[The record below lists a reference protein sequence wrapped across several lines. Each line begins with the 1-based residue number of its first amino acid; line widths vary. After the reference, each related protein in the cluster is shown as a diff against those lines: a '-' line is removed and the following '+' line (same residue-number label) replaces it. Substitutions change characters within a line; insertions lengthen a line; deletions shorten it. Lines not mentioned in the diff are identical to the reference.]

1 MSADHDHIVE
11 TGRHF
16 PLGATPSG
24 DGDVGGNGG
33 GVNFAVFS
41 DNATRI
47 ELCLFSPDG
56 VTEVARLALPERT
69 GGIWHGFVPGLMPG
83 ALYGYR
89 AYGPYDPDHGHRF
102 NPNKLLADP
111 YARAFHGEWISHDDT
126 VGYDAQQAN
135 PDDHPSLTDSAAYV
149 PKCIV
154 PAVEEHWSGTPAPRR
169 PWSETVIYEAHVKG
183 LTQLHPDIPADIRGT
198 YEALGTQPVIDHLQ
212 RLGVTALELLPIHAF
227 MDDGFLIERGLTNY
241 WGYNTLNFF
250 ALEARYFGPNGA
262 AGFRDAVDRLH
273 AAGIEVILDVVYN
286 HTAEGD
292 QRGPTL
298 SFRGLDNASYY
309 HLQAG
314 RPRYYVNDT
323 GCGNTMDISHPF
335 GLRLVLDSLRYWVT
349 VMGVDGFRFDLA
361 TTLGREA
368 HGFDPHGGFLDAI
381 RQDPV
386 LSQVKLIA
394 EPWDIGPGGY
404 RLGGFPAEWGEWNDT
419 FRDNARRFWRGEA
432 HAAQDLAGSFL
443 GTASIFDRP
452 GRKTYSSVN
461 FVSAHDG
468 FTLADVTRYREKHNQ
483 ANGENGADGHGHN
496 LSDNC
501 GIEGDTTDPAI
512 QARRAQ
518 RVRNLLATVFL
529 SQGTPMLLA
538 GDEFGRSQR
547 GNNNTYCQDNEIS
560 WLDWA
565 NADHDLEAFTQR
577 LIALRHRWPVLR
589 QGDHLHGNLRPD
601 GMRDVVWTD
610 LDGGALNWRDPM
622 LDGFCLQIRGAA
634 ERAGSPQETA
644 LIAVNGGGDAHRL
657 VMPQAGPRLSWHRAL
672 DTAAPKAAATTLSA
686 QSRERIE
693 PHSVVLFLAGEGAA

>member
-1 MSADHDHIVE
+1 MPLDHIYSVQ

-16 PLGATPSG
+16 PLGATP
-24 DGDVGGNGG
+24 DGD

-41 DNATRI
+41 DNATGI
-47 ELCLFSPDG
+47 DLCLFSPDAE
-56 VTEVARLALPERT
+56 TEVARLPLPERT
-69 GGIWHGFVPGLMPG
+69 GGIWHGFVPGLAPG
-83 ALYGYR
+83 ALYGFR
-89 AYGPYDPDHGHRF
+89 AHGAYDPDHGHRF
-102 NPNKLLADP
+102 NPQKLLADP
-111 YARAFHGEWISHDDT
+111 YARAFHGAWEANDET
-126 VGYDAQQAN
+126 LGFDAARKPADN
-135 PDDHPSLTDSAAYV
+135 FPSPIDSAPFV

-154 PAVEEHWSGTPAPRR
+154 PEVETPWCGTPAPRR
-169 PWSETVIYEAHVKG
+169 AWSETVFYEAHVKG
-183 LTQLHPDIPADIRGT
+183 LTKLHPDIPEDIRGT
-198 YEALGTQPVIDHLQ
+198 YEALGSQPVIDHLQ
-212 RLGVTALELLPIHAF
+212 SLGVTALELLPIHAF
-227 MDDGFLIERGLTNY
+227 LNDGFLIERGLTNY
-241 WGYNTLNFF
+241 WGYNTLGFF

-309 HLQAG
+309 ELQAG
-314 RPRYYVNDT
+314 RPRYYVNDS

-349 VMGVDGFRFDLA
+349 VMGIDGFRFDLA

-368 HGFDPHGGFLDAI
+368 HGFDPHGGFFDAI

-386 LSQVKLIA
+386 LCQVKLIA

-404 RLGGFPAEWGEWNDT
+404 RLGGFPAEWGEWNDK
-419 FRDNARRFWRGEA
+419 FRDTARSFWRGDA

-452 GRKTYSSVN
+452 GRKTFSSVN

-468 FTLADVTRYREKHNQ
+468 FTLADVTRYRDKHNQ

-501 GIEGDTTDPAI
+501 GVEGDTDDPAI
-512 QARRAQ
+512 LARRAQ
-518 RVRNLLATVFL
+518 RRRNLLATVFL
-529 SQGTPMLLA
+529 SQGAPMLLA

-565 NADHDLEAFTQR
+565 GADHDLLRFTRR
-577 LIALRHRWPVLR
+577 LIALRRDHAVLR
-589 QGDHLHGNLRPD
+589 QGGHLHGNMRDD
-601 GMRDVVWTD
+601 GLRDVVWTT
-610 LDGGALNWRDPM
+610 LDGGALNWRDPL
-622 LDGFCLQIRGAA
+622 LDGFCLHIRGAA
-634 ERAGSPQETA
+634 ENAQSPTGTA
-644 LIAVNGGGDAHRL
+644 LIAVNGGQKAHRFIL
-657 VMPQAGPRLSWHRAL
+657 PQAGAGLAWARAL
-672 DTAAPKAAATTLSA
+672 DTAVPDAIAKTLPNR
-686 QSRERIE
+686 SRQEIA
-693 PHSVVLFLAGEGAA
+693 PHSVALFLGTEVAV